1 MFGWLKSRFSST
13 RRINT
18 GFVLLFAVFGVIVL
32 SQTRAGMLSV
42 SLETET
48 GALTGC
54 ARAKGDV
61 AAASSGSYIE
71 FASPAS
77 CSLDNSGNT
86 IPDTNYA
93 IPAGA
98 IFMSPAGSDKN
109 SNSVDGNDANDGRSE
124 TQPVRTINNALAKV
138 ASGGTIVMRG
148 GEYRDWNVGSNQQV
162 TFQGKSFTI
171 QAYPHESP
179 WFNGSDIVSD
189 GWASD
194 GSGLWQRTWDT
205 PNFCGGQYYT
215 AVSGMPPFS
224 PNLPDTMN
232 TACVYQDSVKGNS
245 NVAGDPQMVFIND
258 RKLSQ
263 VTSKTQVASNTFY
276 YDWANKKI
284 YISTNPAGN
293 KVELAK
299 RPQAF
304 MLNKGNYGIKGVG
317 FKRYASGAYPEG
329 NYWTSANVILANE
342 AQSITVEN
350 SVFSNNAGNT
360 LIFSYPTNNSRVTK
374 SIFANNGGVGF
385 ASNGSARSGGTRN
398 DLIIENSTF
407 NANNQ
412 ENFDL
417 NCVAACGTAA
427 NAKLTN
433 MTGFIVNNNVFENT
447 VGRAPGFWCD
457 VNCTDGVIV
466 NNLVRNNGDRGIF
479 YEISSK
485 GIIASNLV
493 VNNGAEGISVYSATT
508 KIYNNTVIIDKS
520 KFPLAQ
526 AYAVV
531 DDDRWSNGSNAST
544 GIGPD
549 TRGIEFAN
557 NLAVSLSDGLLMQSA
572 HPRVANV
579 GTNTTVDQF
588 YDVFDFN
595 AYFRTATNK
604 LMYMWGWGGDANN
617 YDRSSTAFYNRT
629 GWDRQALDLT
639 GNPATDLFVDM
650 ANGDYRVRN
659 TSPAF
664 ANGIA
669 LPGDVASALGL
680 PGGSAYSR
688 GAITW
693 PGKK

>member
-1 MFGWLKSRFSST
+1 MIKRLRNKFSST
-13 RRINT
+13 RQVK
-18 GFVLLFAVFGVIVL
+18 GGLLIAFALIGVIVL
-32 SQTRAGMLSV
+32 SQTHAATQSV
-42 SLETET
+42 STEPEE
-48 GALTGC
+48 GLFAGC
-54 ARAKGDV
+54 IQERDD
-61 AAASSGSYIE
+61 ASASGGSYVE
-71 FASPAS
+71 FASSAS
-77 CSLDNSGNT
+77 CSQDNSGNT

-98 IFMSPAGSDKN
+98 IFMSPSGSDKN
-109 SNSVDGNDANDGRSE
+109 SSSVDGNDANDGKSE
-124 TQPVRTINNALAKV
+124 AQPVRTINNALAKV
-138 ASGGTIVMRG
+138 ANGGTVVMRG
-148 GEYRDWNVGSNQQV
+148 GEYRDWNFGSNQQV

-171 QAYPHESP
+171 QAYPHEAP
-179 WFNGSDIVSD
+179 WFNGSDVVSD
-189 GWASD
+189 GWTSD

-215 AVSGMPPFS
+215 AVSGLPPFS
-224 PNLPDTMN
+224 PNLPDRMN

-258 RKLSQ
+258 KKLSQ
-263 VTSKTQVASNTFY
+263 VPNKSQVNNNTFY

-317 FKRYASGAYPEG
+317 FKRYGSGAFPEG
-329 NYWTSANVILANE
+329 NYWYSANVVLVNE
-342 AQSITVEN
+342 PQSIVVEN

-360 LIFSYPTNNSRVTK
+360 LIFSYPTGNNRVTK
-374 SIFANNGGVGF
+374 SVFANNGGVGL
-385 ASNGSARSGGTRN
+385 AANGNARTVGVRN
-398 DLIIENSTF
+398 DIVIDSSIF

-433 MTGFIVNNNVFENT
+433 MTGFVVKNNVFENT

-457 VNCTDGVIV
+457 MNCTDGVIV

-493 VNNGAEGISVYSATT
+493 INNGTVGITVLSATT
-508 KIYNNTVIIDKS
+508 KVYNNTVVVDS
-520 KFPLAQ
+520 DNYPASQ
-526 AYAVV
+526 AYAVA
-531 DDDRWSNGSNAST
+531 DDSRWSNGSSAAT

-549 TRGIEFAN
+549 TRGIEFVN
-557 NLAVSLSDGLLMQSA
+557 NLGVSLSDGLLMITEQSSI
-572 HPRVANV
+572 PNV
-579 GTNTTVDQF
+579 GTNTTIDQF
-588 YDVFDFN
+588 YDILDYN
-595 AYFRTATNK
+595 AYFRRATNK
-604 LMYMWGWGGDANN
+604 HQYMWGAGN
-617 YDRSSTAFYNRT
+617 YIKSSTAFTNMT
-629 GWDRQALDLT
+629 GLDSHALDLT

-650 ANGDYRVRN
+650 AKDDYRVRSS
-659 TSPAF
+659 SPAY

-669 LPGDVASALGL
+669 LPSDVANALGL
-680 PGGSAYSR
+680 PNGSQYSR